1 MNRFWTAMLRF
12 TIVRSGTV
20 TWMSA
25 GFAALIL
32 MTAFAVAGFLYQ
44 QHGSDA
50 VRHTIE
56 VDGRLA
62 RALSALQDA
71 ETGQRGYV
79 ISGDEA
85 FLAPFLAGRAAFH
98 RDLDRL
104 RDLVRD
110 NPEQLAQLDRLR
122 DLAARFDGDL
132 DASVALRRSG
142 DAAGSARLVR
152 EGQGKRTMDAIRALI
167 REMEAHEAALLDARQ
182 ALVSRI
188 ALAIWITVAALVV
201 LLVVLAASAIRE
213 AGRRANLARFLP
225 EELSDRLADEDDSL
239 RAGRRQNAAVAFVDM
254 RGSTAL
260 AETLDPHALSQFL
273 TAFRRRVMRVARLRG
288 GVVDKF
294 IGDGA
299 LIVFGL
305 PEPRPDDAARALAFA
320 RDLVAVIERWN
331 ARSEDRAPIR
341 IGVGIHYGDLFCGI
355 IGEDMR
361 LEFTVLGD
369 TVNVAARLE
378 QATKTHGVPI
388 LVSEAVLAAAG
399 DGEGVGPWRE
409 VSRAPLRGRTEAMA
423 YLTPAEAGEPARAT
437 SLSIEPGGGRLY
449 PVGT

>member
-1 MNRFWTAMLRF
+1 
-12 TIVRSGTV
+12 
-20 TWMSA
+20 MSA

-85 FLAPFLAGRAAFH
+85 FLAPLPGRPRRLQPRPRPPARPRPRQSRAA
-98 RDLDRL
+98 RPARPPA
-104 RDLVRD
+104 RPRGPVRRGTRRQRRPA
-110 NPEQLAQLDRLR
+110 PE
-122 DLAARFDGDL
+122 
-132 DASVALRRSG
+132 RRRG
-142 DAAGSARLVR
+142 GSARLVR
-152 EGQGKRTMDAIRALI
+152 EGQGKRSMDAIRALI
-167 REMEAHEAALLDARQ
+167 RAMEAHEP
-182 ALVSRI
+182 SSSI
-188 ALAIWITVAALVV
+188 P
-201 LLVVLAASAIRE
+201 
-213 AGRRANLARFLP
+213 GRRWSPGSPSPSGSPWRPSSCSSWCWRPPRSARPGAGPTSPASSGGTVRPPRRRGRQPARRAAAERRRGLRGHA
-225 EELSDRLADEDDSL
+225 RLH
-239 RAGRRQNAAVAFVDM
+239 RPRR
-254 RGSTAL
+254 
-260 AETLDPHALSQFL
+260 TLDPHALSQFL

-331 ARSEDRAPIR
+331 AGARTGAPIR

-361 LEFTVLGD
+361 LEFTG
-369 TVNVAARLE
+369 ARR
-378 QATKTHGVPI
+378 HGERRRPPG
-388 LVSEAVLAAAG
+388 AG
-399 DGEGVGPWRE
+399 DEGAWRPDP
-409 VSRAPLRGRTEAMA
+409 RLGGRPGGRRRGRRRRSRSLAG
-423 YLTPAEAGEPARAT
+423 GEPGALRAGRRPWPI
-437 SLSIEPGGGRLY
+437 SPRPRPGAGASDKL
-449 PVGT
+449 VN